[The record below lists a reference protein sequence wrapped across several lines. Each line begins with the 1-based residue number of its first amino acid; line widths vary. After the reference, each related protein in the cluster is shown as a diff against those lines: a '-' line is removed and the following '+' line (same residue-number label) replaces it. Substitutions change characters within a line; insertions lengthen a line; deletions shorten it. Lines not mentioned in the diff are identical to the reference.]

1 MPETSIVIK
10 ADDKYSDAIKKM
22 SDVTKRFNKDQDAMQ
37 EKLNQLKENQHGL
50 QGELKNTAAKLK
62 ELEKQ
67 FEETGDAAV
76 KSELEATRAKYDT
89 VQRNLNLVKKGA
101 SAVEKQMQKTG
112 HAFTSA
118 SGEAKRG
125 VSDIMK
131 AMAAS
136 GFGQMAE
143 QLGQQLGTAWAGS
156 ALGDDGGTIV
166 SSALSGALSG
176 AAMGSAILPGMGTAI
191 GAGVGALAGALS
203 GGAQVAEKKDDYFKS
218 YYNGIVDEQKQAK
231 TAAIQSGSGIAAG
244 RETDKMSFSTLFG
257 SKETAEGYLDDLVDM
272 ANHTPFLYDDLTAM
286 SKTLATYGYGA
297 KDILPA
303 LETIG
308 DAGAALGMNTS
319 DMSMV
324 ATALGRMKSS
334 DKATLEYLNIL
345 NDRGIGAV
353 QMLAEAKGL
362 SVGDTYDA
370 ISKGKIKGGEA
381 VEIIMAALG
390 EKFGGMMVEQ
400 SNTFA
405 GKSSTLTGLK
415 NETENAY
422 GIGYNETRMG
432 GIQAEIDSLDGS
444 LGNAL
449 GKLNEISG
457 SLAGYRENLQEQYTR
472 EALGAVLA
480 GQDTT
485 LFDEK
490 RTSELEMMG
499 RQYQGLLKEYENA
512 KEKDPERAAELGLK
526 LENLRNEAE
535 ALAKNAYD
543 SSEWAKKELSAE
555 EENTEAI
562 RAMTKSFDGWSA
574 KYALE
579 QEKTKGQM
587 ATLAW
592 EDGKGIPTQGSTY
605 LTGGGGINGV
615 HAAGLHRV
623 PFDNYLALLH
633 EGERVLTAQEARQ
646 ADRGSAGGEVVVNI
660 SGNQFTVRSDS
671 DVEEIAQALAEQ
683 IALARQ
689 AGTL

>member
-272 ANHTPFLYDDLTAM
+272 ANHTPFL
-286 SKTLATYGYGA
+286 
-297 KDILPA
+297 
-303 LETIG
+303 
-308 DAGAALGMNTS
+308 
-319 DMSMV
+319 
-324 ATALGRMKSS
+324 
-334 DKATLEYLNIL
+334 
-345 NDRGIGAV
+345 
-353 QMLAEAKGL
+353 
-362 SVGDTYDA
+362 
-370 ISKGKIKGGEA
+370 
-381 VEIIMAALG
+381 
-390 EKFGGMMVEQ
+390 
-400 SNTFA
+400 
-405 GKSSTLTGLK
+405 
-415 NETENAY
+415 
-422 GIGYNETRMG
+422 
-432 GIQAEIDSLDGS
+432 
-444 LGNAL
+444 
-449 GKLNEISG
+449 
-457 SLAGYRENLQEQYTR
+457 
-472 EALGAVLA
+472 
-480 GQDTT
+480 
-485 LFDEK
+485 
-490 RTSELEMMG
+490 
-499 RQYQGLLKEYENA
+499 
-512 KEKDPERAAELGLK
+512 
-526 LENLRNEAE
+526 
-535 ALAKNAYD
+535 
-543 SSEWAKKELSAE
+543 
-555 EENTEAI
+555 
-562 RAMTKSFDGWSA
+562 
-574 KYALE
+574 
-579 QEKTKGQM
+579 
-587 ATLAW
+587 
-592 EDGKGIPTQGSTY
+592 
-605 LTGGGGINGV
+605 
-615 HAAGLHRV
+615 
-623 PFDNYLALLH
+623 
-633 EGERVLTAQEARQ
+633 
-646 ADRGSAGGEVVVNI
+646 
-660 SGNQFTVRSDS
+660 
-671 DVEEIAQALAEQ
+671 
-683 IALARQ
+683 
-689 AGTL
+689 